1 MNSFWVSDSEMGD
14 AVSDFQMGETVCWVT
29 ASNGRVKLNNVV
41 QEITYSTCDC
51 SDCELC
57 KSGKGKRCYNDF
69 HICNLPCGATVTVI
83 SSSGATL
90 SHSNNRKNLFKMVY
104 GALQFLISIYQSTHH
119 IVAVVG
125 FDSFKF

>member
-14 AVSDFQMGETVCWVT
+14 AVSDFQMGETVCCIT

-69 HICNLPCGATVTVI
+69 HICNLPSLLLLGLIVLSFDALY
-83 SSSGATL
+83 SSVY
-90 SHSNNRKNLFKMVY
+90 NLNLK
-104 GALQFLISIYQSTHH
+104 I
-119 IVAVVG
+119 
-125 FDSFKF
+125 